1 MQRIFIL
8 FFSFIAFT
16 AKAQNYYYAAAKT
29 GISLREAPT
38 ASAKVLEKIA
48 YAEKVE
54 PLADTMSSKA
64 ITTEGFNG
72 FWWKVKYNNKEGYVV
87 SNYLLSV
94 PPPKAGTKNLKE
106 YFAQLSS
113 ATASPLVIKKTNDA
127 LNEMGESSLTKQ
139 FFKNGMEWHE
149 AQGYET
155 SSEVYILPGFT
166 IEQAF
171 LLLRILNQ
179 YSNCIA
185 EKDPFP
191 TKKSSITSSIGEKT
205 VDVEHDMF
213 DGKPGEIKKVIIT
226 NTQGAIT
233 ELSIFLLDNQAVIYW
248 TSGV

>member
-1 MQRIFIL
+1 MQKIFFFIFI
-8 FFSFIAFT
+8 SIAFT
-16 AKAQNYYYAAAKT
+16 AQSQSFYYAAAKT
-29 GISLREAPT
+29 GISLREAPN
-38 ASAKVLEKIA
+38 ANAKVLEKIA

-106 YFAQLSS
+106 YFAQLS
-113 ATASPLVIKKTNDA
+113 TAIGNPLVIKKGNAA
-127 LNEMGESSLTKQ
+127 LSEEGESKLTKQ
-139 FFKNGMEWHE
+139 FYKNGMEWHE
-149 AQGYET
+149 SEAYE
-155 SSEVYILPGFT
+155 SGSEVYMLPGFT

-179 YSNCIA
+179 YPDCIA

-191 TKKSSITSSIGEKT
+191 TKKSTITSAIGEKT
-205 VDVEHDMF
+205 MDAEHEMF
-213 DGKPGEIKKVIIT
+213 DGKPGIIKKVIIT
-226 NTQGAIT
+226 NTQGAYT
-233 ELSIFLLDNQAVIYW
+233 ELDIFLLDDQAVIYW